1 MLISNLL
8 VLACAAMLVLTA
20 LVHSV
25 LGEQRLIGPLLAQR
39 DGILQSDLARFLLRA
54 VWHFMSV
61 TFAIIAVS
69 LLASTSLWISAKA
82 ALLGATALG
91 IGGAGLYAAV
101 GSRGRHIGWP
111 MLVLIGILAA
121 LALIVHP

>member
-1 MLISNLL
+1 MLLSDLL
-8 VLACAAMLVLTA
+8 VLSCAAMLILTA
-20 LVHSV
+20 LVHSI
-25 LGEQRLIGPLLAQR
+25 LGEQRLIGPLLTQR
-39 DGILQSDLARFLLRA
+39 DGILKLDLARFLLRA

-69 LLASTSLWISAKA
+69 LVASTGTWISTKT
-82 ALLGATALG
+82 ALLAASALG
-91 IGGAGLYAAV
+91 IGGCGLYDAV

-121 LALIVHP
+121 LALILHP

>member
-54 VWHFMSV
+54 VWHFLSV

-91 IGGAGLYAAV
+91 IGGAGLYDAV

-111 MLVLIGILAA
+111 MLVLVGILAA